1 MNNVNNL
8 EKRGCKCRV
17 TCCVYG
23 CDSRGSRNRKL
34 RFHFFPKNARKV
46 LFEKKGGEMELTD
59 IRRLGLP
66 GFLNL
71 RLAKVSKFMKVCSL
85 HFKLEAEIFSKYLSI
100 TG

>member
-1 MNNVNNL
+1 
-8 EKRGCKCRV
+8 
-17 TCCVYG
+17 
-23 CDSRGSRNRKL
+23 
-34 RFHFFPKNARKV
+34 
-46 LFEKKGGEMELTD
+46 MELTD

-100 TG
+100 TGWHTVTLFDHIYTSCKMYNINGIISTKLFVLFFV